1 MSDLDWI
8 KLGVGLPPL
17 PSDADFSQHMAEYIG
32 RCINAKMSK
41 YADLQDEVAGL
52 KNDVCKFLNYQDY
65 LLEQIDELK
74 RELECVK
81 RKTKYAHCDR
91 HRFVSDIRGYELELN
106 KRWAQLNSGVSDQE
120 AKYTQLFTDIL
131 CVGGSI
137 SVSDD
142 GRHEIRFKK
151 I

>member
-8 KLGVGLPPL
+8 KLGIGLPPL
-17 PSDADFSQHMAEYIG
+17 PSDADFSQHMAEYID
-32 RCINAKMSK
+32 RCVNAKLSK
-41 YADLQDEVAGL
+41 YTDLQEQVVEFKKDI
-52 KNDVCKFLNYQDY
+52 CKCLYQQDI
-65 LLEQIDELK
+65 LSEQVDELK
-74 RELECVK
+74 RDLECIK
-81 RKTKYAHCDR
+81 EKTKGAHCDK

-106 KRWAQLNSGVSDQE
+106 KRWAQLNSGVPDQE

-131 CVGGSI
+131 RVGGSI

>member
-1 MSDLDWI
+1 MSDLDCI

-41 YADLQDEVAGL
+41 YADLQEKVEEL
-52 KNDVCKFLNYQDY
+52 KNDVYKYHNYNDY

-81 RKTKYAHCDR
+81 KKTKYTHCDR
-91 HRFVSDIRGYELELN
+91 HRFASDIRGYELELN
-106 KRWAQLNSGVSDQE
+106 ERWAKLNSGVPDQE

-131 CVGGSI
+131 GVGGRI

-142 GRHEIRFKK
+142 GRHEIRFTR